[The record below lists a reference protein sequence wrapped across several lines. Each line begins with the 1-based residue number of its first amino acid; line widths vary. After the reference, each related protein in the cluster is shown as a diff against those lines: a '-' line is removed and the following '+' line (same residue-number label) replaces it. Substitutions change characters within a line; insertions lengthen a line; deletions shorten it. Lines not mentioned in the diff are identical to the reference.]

1 MLTPFGWGTLA
12 GSVLLYAAGFALGYP
27 EPVVLATGGLLALAA
42 ALVWTAPRP
51 RLEVHREITPLKVPR
66 GEAAIAVL
74 HVRNL
79 GRSGLSGLRARD
91 RIGAAEHTVDVP
103 RLPRGGLRTVSYP
116 LPTGVRGEIPVGPL
130 LLVRAD
136 PFGLTRRVREYGEAA
151 TLLVRPRT
159 VDLPVPPSGRAHHLE
174 GPTSDNA
181 PAGTVTFHTLREYV
195 VGDDLRHV
203 HWRSSARTGTLM
215 VRQLIDASLPTT
227 TIVLDTRLLSPS
239 TLDATP
245 GSPREA
251 SGSGRGS
258 SRSAG
263 EGSAGEGGA
272 YEAFELG
279 VDAAASVAVAAA
291 RAGFPVRLITGD
303 GLLAETKS
311 DAELVLN
318 RLALVTSGTAGVTE
332 AVRVARGG
340 GSLVL
345 VTADPAE
352 VGRAAGVRRRFD
364 RVICVYLGPGHPTAP
379 GVTVAPIPDLPA
391 LPLAWSPR

>member
-1 MLTPFGWGTLA
+1 MLTPLGWGTLA
-12 GSVLLYAAGFALGYP
+12 GSVLLYAAGFVLGYP
-27 EPVVLATGGLLALAA
+27 EPVVLATGGLIALAA
-42 ALVWTAPRP
+42 ALAWTAPRP

-91 RIGAAEHTVDVP
+91 RIGAAEHTVDLP
-103 RLPRGGLRTVSYP
+103 RLPKGGLRMVSYP
-116 LPTGVRGEIPVGPL
+116 LPTDVRGEIPVGPL

-136 PFGLTRRVREYGEAA
+136 PLGLTRRVRQYGEAV

-159 VDLPVPPSGRAHHLE
+159 VELPVPPSGRAHHLE

-227 TIVLDTRLLSPS
+227 TIILDTRLP
-239 TLDATP
+239 DAVD
-245 GSPREA
+245 
-251 SGSGRGS
+251 
-258 SRSAG
+258 
-263 EGSAGEGGA
+263 GSAGGTSAVTG
-272 YEAFELG
+272 EAFELG

-291 RAGFPVRLITGD
+291 RAGFPVRLVTGD
-303 GLLAETKS
+303 GLLAETKA
-311 DAELVLN
+311 DAELVLD
-318 RLALVTSGTAGVTE
+318 RLALITSGTAGVTE
-332 AVRVARGG
+332 AVRLARGG

-345 VTADPAE
+345 VTSDPAE

-379 GVTVAPIPDLPA
+379 GVTVAPIPDLPT